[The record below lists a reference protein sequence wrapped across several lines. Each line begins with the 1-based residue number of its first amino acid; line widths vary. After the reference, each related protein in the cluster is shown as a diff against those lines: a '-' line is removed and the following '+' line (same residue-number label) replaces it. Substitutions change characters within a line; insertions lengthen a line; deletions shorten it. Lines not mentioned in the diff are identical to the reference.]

1 MGTKTD
7 RGLAMME
14 NLDRSIEPISPI
26 KSWDRMIGFILFFI
40 LIIGAPF
47 VLPSN
52 MHYLRLLMGLALGYI
67 LSRSYTGFAGSVNRA
82 YNTGS
87 TKLMR
92 TMMFMFLIT
101 AIANVTFLMF
111 AKDLTVYSLSINPIN
126 IGLILGG
133 LLFGFGMAFSSC
145 CATGVMTDLATD
157 LPRAGVTLIF
167 FCFGVFIGFPL
178 QATQSWIKSS
188 MFTSQ
193 TGTKF
198 AQGVYMPDLFKWDG
212 LEGYLGSIILTAV
225 LVSVVI
231 YFSYRYEKKR
241 RQQSTYVGVPSERVQ
256 DSPKEED
263 VANFT
268 MNSES
273 TYNVLFRKP
282 WTLKQG
288 AVGMAI
294 IFVLMMGLTKSGWG
308 ASTPYGFWFGKVLN
322 TFGVSAASLA
332 NFTHQPAEVFS
343 GPLLANGVTVQDF
356 GIFLGAIIFI
366 FTAGLFKETMHSV
379 STLNMKSA
387 SLFALGGFTMGFG
400 TRLSNGCNVGALYT
414 PIAQFSV
421 SGWIF
426 LVALVLGGII
436 GNKLSKTLN
445 AN

>member
-1 MGTKTD
+1 
-7 RGLAMME
+7 ME
-14 NLDRSIEPISPI
+14 NVDGSIEPNPI
-26 KSWDRMIGFILFFI
+26 KWDKAIGFVLFFI

-82 YNTGS
+82 YKTGS

-111 AKDLTVYSLSINPIN
+111 TKDLTTYALSINPIN
-126 IGLILGG
+126 LGLILGG

-157 LPRAGVTLIF
+157 LPRAGVTLVF
-167 FCFGVFIGFPL
+167 FCLGVFLGFPL
-178 QATQSWIKSS
+178 QATQSWIKGSIA
-188 MFTSQ
+188 TSA
-193 TGTKF
+193 TGKKF
-198 AQGVYMPDLFKWDG
+198 AQGIYMPDWFKWDG
-212 LEGYLGSIILTAV
+212 LDGYLGAVVLTAL
-225 LVSVVI
+225 LVSFVI
-231 YFSYRYEKKR
+231 YLSYLYEKKR
-241 RQQSTYVGVPSERVQ
+241 RQKNTYSGVPSERVQ
-256 DSPKEED
+256 DSPQDED
-263 VANFT
+263 IANFT
-268 MNSES
+268 MDSES
-273 TYNVLFRKP
+273 TYNVLFKKP

-288 AVGMAI
+288 AVGMTI

-322 TFGVSAASLA
+322 IFGVSATSLA
-332 NFTHQPAEVFS
+332 NFTHQPAAVYS
-343 GPLLANGVTVQDF
+343 GPFLANGVTVQNM

-366 FTAGLFKETMHSV
+366 FTAGLFKQTMHSV
-379 STLNMKSA
+379 STLNFKSA

-426 LVALVLGGII
+426 LAALVLGGII
-436 GNKLSKTLN
+436 GNKLSKTIYGY
-445 AN
+445 

>member
-1 MGTKTD
+1 
-7 RGLAMME
+7 ME
-14 NLDRSIEPISPI
+14 NVDRSIEPNPI
-26 KSWDRMIGFILFFI
+26 KWDKAIGFVLFFI

-82 YNTGS
+82 YKTGS

-111 AKDLTVYSLSINPIN
+111 TKDLTIYALSINPIN
-126 IGLILGG
+126 LGLILGG

-167 FCFGVFIGFPL
+167 FCLGVFLGFPL
-178 QATQSWIKSS
+178 QATQSWIKGSIA
-188 MFTSQ
+188 TSA
-193 TGTKF
+193 TGKKF
-198 AQGVYMPDLFKWDG
+198 AQGIYMPDWFKWDG
-212 LEGYLGSIILTAV
+212 LDGYLGAVILTAL
-225 LVSVVI
+225 LVSFVI
-231 YFSYRYEKKR
+231 YLSYLYEKKR
-241 RQQSTYVGVPSERVQ
+241 RQKDTYSGVPSERVQ
-256 DSPKEED
+256 DSPQDED
-263 VANFT
+263 IANFT
-268 MNSES
+268 MGSES
-273 TYNVLFRKP
+273 TYNVLFKKP

-288 AVGMAI
+288 AVGMTI

-322 TFGVSAASLA
+322 IFGVSATSLA
-332 NFTHQPAEVFS
+332 NFTHQPAAVYS
-343 GPLLANGVTVQDF
+343 GPFLANGVTVQNM

-366 FTAGLFKETMHSV
+366 FTAGLFKQTMHSV
-379 STLNMKSA
+379 STLNFKSA

-426 LVALVLGGII
+426 LAALVLGGII
-436 GNKLSKTLN
+436 GNKLSKTIYGY
-445 AN
+445 

>member
-1 MGTKTD
+1 MRTVDKDIAAT
-7 RGLAMME
+7 
-14 NLDRSIEPISPI
+14 NPI
-26 KSWDRMIGFILFFI
+26 KSWDRTIGFILFFI

-82 YNTGS
+82 YKTGS

-111 AKDLTVYSLSINPIN
+111 AKNLTAYDLSINPIN
-126 IGLILGG
+126 LGLILGG

-167 FCFGVFIGFPL
+167 FCLGVFLGFPL

-188 MFTSQ
+188 IATTT

-212 LEGYLGSIILTAV
+212 LDGYLGAVILTAV
-225 LVSVVI
+225 LVGIVV
-231 YFSYRYEKKR
+231 YLSYRYEKKR
-241 RQQSTYVGVPSERVQ
+241 RQADTYVGVPSERVQ
-256 DSPKEED
+256 DNPKED
-263 VANFT
+263 DIANFS
-268 MNSES
+268 MNSQS
-273 TYNVLFRKP
+273 TYDVLFKKP

-288 AVGMAI
+288 AVGMTI

-308 ASTPYGFWFGKVLN
+308 ASTPYGFWFGKLLN
-322 TFGVSAASLA
+322 TFGASATSLA

-343 GPLLANGVTVQDF
+343 GPLLANGVTVQNF

-366 FTAGLFKETMHSV
+366 LTAGLFKETMHSV

-426 LVALVLGGII
+426 LAALVLGGIF
-436 GNKLSKTLN
+436 GNKMSKK
-445 AN
+445 AYGY

>member
-1 MGTKTD
+1 MRTVEK
-7 RGLAMME
+7 
-14 NLDRSIEPISPI
+14 NIESTNPII
-26 KSWDRMIGFILFFI
+26 SWDKIIGFILFFV

-82 YNTGS
+82 YKTGS

-101 AIANVTFLMF
+101 AIANVAFLMF
-111 AKDLTVYSLSINPIN
+111 AKNLTAFDLSINPIN
-126 IGLILGG
+126 LGLILGG

-167 FCFGVFIGFPL
+167 FCLGVFLGFPL
-178 QATQSWIKSS
+178 QATQSWIKGSIA
-188 MFTSQ
+188 TTT

-198 AQGVYMPDLFKWDG
+198 AQGIYMPDLFKWDG
-212 LEGYLGSIILTAV
+212 LDGYLGAVILTAI
-225 LVSVVI
+225 LAGIVI
-231 YFSYRYEKKR
+231 YISYRYEKKR
-241 RQQSTYVGVPSERVQ
+241 YQNNTYVGVPSERVQ
-256 DSPKEED
+256 DNPKEAD
-263 VANFT
+263 IANFS

-273 TYNVLFRKP
+273 TYNVLFNKP

-288 AVGMAI
+288 AVGMTI
-294 IFVLMMGLTKSGWG
+294 IFVLMMGITKSGWG
-308 ASTPYGFWFGKVLN
+308 ASTPYGFWFGKLLN
-322 TFGVSAASLA
+322 TFGVSATSLS

-343 GPLLANGVTVQDF
+343 GPLLANGVTVQNF

-366 FTAGLFKETMHSV
+366 LTAGLFKETIHSV

-426 LVALVLGGII
+426 LAALILGGIF
-436 GNKLSKTLN
+436 GNKMSKK
-445 AN
+445 AYGY

>member
-1 MGTKTD
+1 MRTVEK
-7 RGLAMME
+7 
-14 NLDRSIEPISPI
+14 NIESTNPII
-26 KSWDRMIGFILFFI
+26 SWDKIIGFILFFV

-82 YNTGS
+82 YKTGS

-101 AIANVTFLMF
+101 AIANVAFLMF
-111 AKDLTVYSLSINPIN
+111 AKNLTAFDLSINPIN
-126 IGLILGG
+126 LGLILGG

-167 FCFGVFIGFPL
+167 FCLGVFLGFPL
-178 QATQSWIKSS
+178 QATQSWIKGSIA
-188 MFTSQ
+188 TTT

-198 AQGVYMPDLFKWDG
+198 AQGIYMPDLFKWDG
-212 LEGYLGSIILTAV
+212 LDGYLGAVILTAI
-225 LVSVVI
+225 LAGIVI
-231 YFSYRYEKKR
+231 YISYRYEKKR
-241 RQQSTYVGVPSERVQ
+241 HQNNTYVGVPSERVQ
-256 DSPKEED
+256 DNPKEAD
-263 VANFT
+263 IANFS

-273 TYNVLFRKP
+273 TYNVLFNKP

-288 AVGMAI
+288 AVGMTI
-294 IFVLMMGLTKSGWG
+294 IFVLMMGITKSGWG
-308 ASTPYGFWFGKVLN
+308 ASTPYGFWFGKLLN
-322 TFGVSAASLA
+322 TFGVSATSLS

-343 GPLLANGVTVQDF
+343 GPLLANGVTVQNF

-366 FTAGLFKETMHSV
+366 LTAGLFKETIHSV

-426 LVALVLGGII
+426 LAALILGGIF
-436 GNKLSKTLN
+436 GNKMSKK
-445 AN
+445 AYGY

>member
-1 MGTKTD
+1 M
-7 RGLAMME
+7 L
-14 NLDRSIEPISPI
+14 NLHCKYVKEANQM
-26 KSWDRMIGFILFFI
+26 KNWDRIIGFILLLI
-40 LIIGAPF
+40 LVVGAPF
-47 VLPSN
+47 VLPSS

-82 YNTGS
+82 YKTGS

-101 AIANVTFLMF
+101 AVANVTFLMF
-111 AKDLTVYSLSINPIN
+111 SKNLTSFDLSINPIN

-157 LPRAGVTLIF
+157 LPRAGMTLIF
-167 FCFGVFIGFPL
+167 FCLGVFLGFPL
-178 QATQSWIKSS
+178 QATQSWIKGSIV
-188 MFTSQ
+188 TSK

-212 LEGYLGSIILTAV
+212 LDGYLGSVILTA
-225 LVSVVI
+225 LLAGIVV
-231 YFSYRYEKKR
+231 YLSYRYEKKR
-241 RQQSTYVGVPSERVQ
+241 RQSETYVGVPSEKVQ
-256 DSPKEED
+256 DNPKPAD
-263 VANFT
+263 VTHFT
-268 MNSES
+268 MNSKS
-273 TYNVLFRKP
+273 TYDALFIKP

-288 AVGMAI
+288 AVGMTL

-308 ASTPYGFWFGKVLN
+308 ASTPYGFWFGKTLN
-322 TFGVSAASLA
+322 IFGVSASSLS

-343 GPLLANGVTVQDF
+343 GPLLANGVTVQNL

-366 FTAGLFKETMHSV
+366 LTAGLFKETMHSV

-426 LVALVLGGII
+426 LAALVLGGIF
-436 GNKLSKTLN
+436 GNKLSKI
-445 AN
+445 AYGY

>member
-1 MGTKTD
+1 
-7 RGLAMME
+7 ME
-14 NLDRSIEPISPI
+14 NIDRSIEPNPI
-26 KSWDRMIGFILFFI
+26 KWDKAIGFVLFFI
-40 LIIGAPF
+40 LIFGAPF

-82 YNTGS
+82 YKTGS

-111 AKDLTVYSLSINPIN
+111 TKDLTTYALSINPIN
-126 IGLILGG
+126 LGLILGG
-133 LLFGFGMAFSSC
+133 LLFGFGMAFSYC

-157 LPRAGVTLIF
+157 LPRAGVTLVF
-167 FCFGVFIGFPL
+167 FCLGVFLGFPL
-178 QATQSWIKSS
+178 QATQSWIKDSIA
-188 MFTSQ
+188 TSA
-193 TGTKF
+193 TGKKF
-198 AQGVYMPDLFKWDG
+198 AQGIYMPDWFKWDG
-212 LEGYLGSIILTAV
+212 LDGYLGAVVLTAL
-225 LVSVVI
+225 LVSFVI
-231 YFSYRYEKKR
+231 YLSYRYEKKR
-241 RQQSTYVGVPSERVQ
+241 RQKNTYSGVPSERVQ
-256 DSPKEED
+256 DSPQDED
-263 VANFT
+263 IANFT
-268 MNSES
+268 MGSES
-273 TYNVLFRKP
+273 TYNVLFKKP

-288 AVGMAI
+288 AVGMTI

-322 TFGVSAASLA
+322 IFGVSATSLA
-332 NFTHQPAEVFS
+332 NFTHQPAAVYS
-343 GPLLANGVTVQDF
+343 GPFLANGVTVQNM

-366 FTAGLFKETMHSV
+366 FTAGLFKQTMHSV
-379 STLNMKSA
+379 STLNFKNA

-426 LVALVLGGII
+426 LAALVLGGII
-436 GNKLSKTLN
+436 GNKLSKTIYGY
-445 AN
+445 

>member
-1 MGTKTD
+1 
-7 RGLAMME
+7 ME
-14 NLDRSIEPISPI
+14 NLDGSLEPINPI
-26 KSWDRMIGFILFFI
+26 KNWDKTVGFILFLV

-52 MHYLRLLMGLALGYI
+52 IHYLRLLMGLALGYI

-82 YNTGS
+82 YKTGS

-111 AKDLTVYSLSINPIN
+111 AKNLTAYDLSINPIN

-133 LLFGFGMAFSSC
+133 LFFGFGMAFSSC

-178 QATQSWIKSS
+178 QATQSWIKGSVL
-188 MFTSQ
+188 TSK
-193 TGTKF
+193 TGAKF
-198 AQGVYMPDLFKWDG
+198 SQGVYMPDLFKWDG
-212 LEGYLGSIILTAV
+212 LDGYFGSVILTAF
-225 LVSVVI
+225 LVGLVI
-231 YFSYRYEKKR
+231 YLSYSYEKKR
-241 RQQSTYVGVPSERVQ
+241 RQKSTYVGVPSERVQ
-256 DSPKEED
+256 DNPKDED
-263 VANFT
+263 IANFT
-268 MNSES
+268 MSSKS
-273 TYNVLFRKP
+273 TYNILFKKP

-288 AVGMAI
+288 AVGMTI
-294 IFVLMMGLTKSGWG
+294 VFILMMGLTKSGWG

-322 TFGVSAASLA
+322 SVGVSATSLA
-332 NFTHQPAEVFS
+332 NFTHQPAEVYS
-343 GPLLANGVTVQDF
+343 GPLLANGVTVQDL

-379 STLNMKSA
+379 STLNMKNA

-426 LVALVLGGII
+426 LAALVLGGII
-436 GNKLSKTLN
+436 GNKLSKTIYGY
-445 AN
+445 